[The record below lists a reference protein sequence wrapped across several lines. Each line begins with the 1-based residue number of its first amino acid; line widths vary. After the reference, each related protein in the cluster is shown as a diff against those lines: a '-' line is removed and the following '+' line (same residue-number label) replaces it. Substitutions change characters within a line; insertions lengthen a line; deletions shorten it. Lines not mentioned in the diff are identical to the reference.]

1 MRTATT
7 SHTRR
12 SLFRRGAVFAGI
24 VLLVAGLWFL
34 TTNDARVWPVRNTL
48 HYRALMGW
56 WGQVGGPSVN
66 GAGTLQG
73 TVADT
78 DGRPIVGAR
87 VLVTQW
93 DGTSFSAHSD
103 AQGRYSI
110 PDVPAGRYR
119 PVAGAPGFED
129 VALDAVHIGD
139 GAETVADIALNV
151 AQPRPVPATSGFEL
165 GEQTTLSC
173 DAPLPSRATRQPV
186 RWRSAGQPNE
196 PTFFYTPV
204 TATVESKLGTLLA
217 VYPGPADQ
225 WECVSVPLAAAGY
238 AVLGAGPSYS
248 LDLEGD
254 VDELEQALGF
264 VRQGRLPG
272 ADGERIA
279 VLGGSYSTIL
289 TQRLMQRDHDLDAMV
304 LLGPP
309 TDLFDMRRRFEAGT
323 FVPPFGLDQVLVALG
338 LPSDEPLRYWQ
349 YSGAY
354 HVRPD
359 LPPLVIFHSRT
370 DEVVPYQ
377 QSELLAATLR
387 EEGAAHELYLFEGAS
402 HYLLEG
408 SEDALEIYRVTLEFL
423 GRHLR

>member
-1 MRTATT
+1 MRSATLR
-7 SHTRR
+7 HTRY
-12 SLFRRGAVFAGI
+12 SLLRRGAALVGI
-24 VLLVAGLWFL
+24 LLVLIGLWLL
-34 TTNDARVWPVRNTL
+34 TTEDARVWPVRNTL
-48 HYRALMGW
+48 HYRALMAW
-56 WGQVGGPSVN
+56 WGQVGEPN
-66 GAGTLQG
+66 GEGTGSLVG
-73 TVADT
+73 TVRDAE
-78 DGRPIVGAR
+78 GKPIEGAR

-93 DGTSFSAHSD
+93 DGTSFSARSD
-103 AQGRYSI
+103 EAGRYRI
-110 PDVPAGRYR
+110 PNVPVGRYR
-119 PVAGAPGFED
+119 PVAGASGFED
-129 VALDAVHIGD
+129 VMLREVQVGGNAEVLSDVTLDKAKQRLV
-139 GAETVADIALNV
+139 
-151 AQPRPVPATSGFEL
+151 PPATSLEI
-165 GEQTTLSC
+165 GEPTTLTC
-173 DAPLPSRATRQPV
+173 EAPLPSQATRRAV
-186 RWRSAGQPNE
+186 RWKSEGQPNE
-196 PTFFYTPV
+196 PTFFYTPITS
-204 TATVESKLGTLLA
+204 TAESELRTLLA
-217 VYPGPADQ
+217 VYPGPANE

-254 VDELEQALGF
+254 VDELQQALGF
-264 VRQGRLPG
+264 AREGAFPN

-289 TQRLMQRDHDLDAMV
+289 TQRLMQRDGDLDAAV

-323 FVPPFGLDQVLVALG
+323 FVPPFGLDRVLVALG

-377 QSELLAATLR
+377 QSELLATTLV
-387 EEGAAHELYLFEGAS
+387 EEGAEHELYLFDGAS

-423 GRHLR
+423 EEHLR